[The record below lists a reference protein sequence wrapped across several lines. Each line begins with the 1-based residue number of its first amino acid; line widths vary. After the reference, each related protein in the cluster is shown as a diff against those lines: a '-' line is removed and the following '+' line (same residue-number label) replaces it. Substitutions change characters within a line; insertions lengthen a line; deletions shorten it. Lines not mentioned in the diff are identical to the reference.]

1 MSMNSYYRKNQFAD
15 YDFYGADYK
24 LAHFQQISISEKHRI
39 ELVSTGDE
47 FTCVNASQSQLR
59 KRDAHPP
66 SRRGSSRHRHNP
78 CFGLNAHMLVALLR
92 RLESSSFVE
101 QF

>member
-1 MSMNSYYRKNQFAD
+1 MSINSYYRKNQFAD

-47 FTCVNASQSQLR
+47 FTRVNASQSELR

-92 RLESSSFVE
+92 RLKSSSFVE
-101 QF
+101 